1 MHDLR
6 GLRRELA
13 RQQERRG
20 LVIPI
25 WWEPELTGLVHA
37 WAEGCSWSELISSTS
52 LDEGD
57 VVRVMRRTVDLL
69 AQLPY
74 AEVISEQLRTN
85 ARKALRA
92 INRFPVCELE
102 DLIPKGETSPAESI
116 ASSPD
121 SPAGD
126 AAA

>member
-1 MHDLR
+1 M
-6 GLRRELA
+6 
-13 RQQERRG
+13 
-20 LVIPI
+20 
-25 WWEPELTGLVHA
+25 
-37 WAEGCSWSELISSTS
+37 
-52 LDEGD
+52 
-57 VVRVMRRTVDLL
+57 TVDLL

-121 SPAGD
+121 ASSPGSPAGD
-126 AAA
+126 TAA